1 MEVSKLH
8 LTTLAASLLA
18 VGIAIGS
25 YVSAGKTSQAAGQ
38 SVVLMAPAPDAK
50 TEMGYRRNGF
60 ADRIMSPQ
68 RREALTG
75 CYNELLK
82 ANGIDESKPA
92 AANNPT
98 STDMSKFEGKVTYV
112 FHIAENGEKISHE
125 IVDSQIS
132 DRNFLGC
139 IEVALRGVR
148 FLPPPLGIN
157 RYLSH
162 EFTFK
167 SEQTYRKEL
176 EEKKNQE
183 PLVLI
188 TVTPKAP

>member
-1 MEVSKLH
+1 MEVSKFQ
-8 LTTLAASLLA
+8 LTTFAVSLVA
-18 VGIAIGS
+18 VGLFLGFYA
-25 YVSAGKTSQAAGQ
+25 SASKAPQNNGQ
-38 SVVLMAPAPDAK
+38 SVVLMAPASDPKIELA
-50 TEMGYRRNGF
+50 YRRNGF

-92 AANNPT
+92 ATKSPT

-125 IVDSQIS
+125 IIDSQIS
-132 DRNFLGC
+132 DSNFLGC

-167 SEQTYRKEL
+167 SEQTFRKEM

>member
-1 MEVSKLH
+1 MEVSKFQ
-8 LTTLAASLLA
+8 LTTFAVSLVA
-18 VGIAIGS
+18 VGLFLGIYA
-25 YVSAGKTSQAAGQ
+25 SAGRAPQSSGQ
-38 SVVLMAPAPDAK
+38 SVVLMAPAPDPK
-50 TEMGYRRNGF
+50 TELAYRRNGF
-60 ADRIMSPQ
+60 ADRIMTVQ
-68 RREALTG
+68 RREALTN
-75 CYNELLK
+75 CYTEFLK
-82 ANGIDESKPA
+82 SNGIDESNSA
-92 AANNPT
+92 ATKTAT
-98 STDMSKFEGKVTYV
+98 GADLSKFEGKVTYV
-112 FHIAENGEKISHE
+112 FQIAENGEKITHE

-167 SEQTYRKEL
+167 SEQTYRKEM
-176 EEKKNQE
+176 EEKKSQE